1 MIMLIHGDDV
11 AKSRKFFMD
20 QKSQYTDAVLINGQN
35 TTLTEIMQIFE
46 GDALFATEKYI
57 FIEDFFGKKKVNK
70 EIDSIIKVI
79 NENETDAKIYIWESK
94 NLTPAQTKKFD
105 KAASKQFK
113 IPQTMFAFLDAVKP
127 NNGKVLIQSFH
138 QTLVD
143 QDAQFIFVMLIR
155 QFRLM
160 LGVCEAT
167 ENPIEEVKRMAPWQ
181 KGKLQQQAK
190 LFSIDKL
197 RELYQKLY
205 QIEYGMKTGTLVLS
219 LDQAID
225 FFLLE
230 L

>member
-1 MIMLIHGDDV
+1 MITLIHGDDA
-11 AKSRKFFMD
+11 AKSRKFFID
-20 QKSQYTDAVLINGQN
+20 QKAQYTDAVLINGQN
-35 TTLTEIMQIFE
+35 ITLTEIMQIFE

-70 EIDSIIKVI
+70 EIDGIIKVI
-79 NENETDAKIYIWESK
+79 NDNQADAQIYIWESK
-94 NLTPAQTKKFD
+94 NILPAQAKKFSN
-105 KAASKQFK
+105 AGNKQFK

-127 NNGKVLIQSFH
+127 NNGKVLLQSFH

-160 LGVCEAT
+160 LGVFQQT

-181 KGKLQQQAK
+181 KGKLQKQAQLFTINK
-190 LFSIDKL
+190 LKD
-197 RELYQKLY
+197 LYQKLY

-219 LDQAID
+219 LEQAID